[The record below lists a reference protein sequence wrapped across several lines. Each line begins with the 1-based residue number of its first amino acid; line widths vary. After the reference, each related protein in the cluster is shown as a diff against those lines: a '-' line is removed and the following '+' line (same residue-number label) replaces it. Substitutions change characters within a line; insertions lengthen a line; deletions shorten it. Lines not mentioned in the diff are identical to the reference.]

1 MAPWCSVIMC
11 FHCDA
16 HRFYE
21 TSPLAW
27 VVTDKPNSQP
37 VVCLHLYV
45 LQLEMIWCRV
55 FFSLIVCTEW
65 VISGARSP
73 SAIPED
79 ITFLYS
85 LLRSWAV
92 HFLMQCEVMRQLYG
106 GNIVN
111 TYDIWLCDL
120 ALFWL
125 VVCCCSSYMYKRTG
139 VFDLYSLG
147 LTLHRF
153 SHPFCEICN
162 KHVLLSRNCL
172 DMS

>member
-11 FHCDA
+11 FDCDC
-16 HRFYE
+16 RFCE

-55 FFSLIVCTEW
+55 FFSLVVCTEW
-65 VISGARSP
+65 VISGAGSP

-85 LLRSWAV
+85 LLRSWAA

-106 GNIVN
+106 GKIVT

-139 VFDLYSLG
+139 VFDLYSL
-147 LTLHRF
+147 TDA
-153 SHPFCEICN
+153 P
-162 KHVLLSRNCL
+162 
-172 DMS
+172 